1 MPRLMDHRLEQI
13 ILETDR
19 WRIQGNLTLP
29 REGYRSRLSDYVN
42 QRDREFFSI
51 QDAVMTALDEPHEVQ
66 EHPFVMIARRH
77 IRLIAPTTVQ
87 DG

>member
-1 MPRLMDHRLEQI
+1 MDLRHEDV

-19 WRIQGNLTLP
+19 YRIEGKLTLP

-51 QDAVMTALDEPHEVQ
+51 QDATLTSLDRPDDVEQMAFLMV
-66 EHPFVMIARRH
+66 ARRH
-77 IRLIAPTTVQ
+77 IRLIAP
-87 DG
+87 GAAG

>member
-13 ILETDR
+13 VLETDR

-51 QDAVMTALDEPHEVQ
+51 QDATMTALDSPNLVEQ
-66 EHPFVMIARRH
+66 HPFVMIARRH
-77 IRLIAPTTVQ
+77 IRLISPTTIQ
-87 DG
+87 E

>member
-1 MPRLMDHRLEQI
+1 VDLRLEQI

-19 WRIQGNLTLP
+19 WRIEGQLTLP

-51 QDAVMTALDEPHEVQ
+51 QDAILTALDEPREVRQ
-66 EHPFVMIARRH
+66 MQFVMVARSH
-77 IRLIAPTTVQ
+77 IRLIAPSS
-87 DG
+87 

>member
-51 QDAVMTALDEPHEVQ
+51 KDATMTALDEPHEVQ
-66 EHPFVMIARRH
+66 QHQFVMIARRH
-77 IRLIAPTTVQ
+77 IRLIAPSTTQ
-87 DG
+87 E

>member
-1 MPRLMDHRLEQI
+1 VDTRVLRV

-19 WRIQGNLTLP
+19 HRIVGDLTLP

-51 QDAVMTALDEPHEVQ
+51 QDATMTALDPPNDVQ
-66 EHPFVMIARRH
+66 ERPFVMVARRH
-77 IRLIAPTTVQ
+77 IRLIAPTTIQ
-87 DG
+87 E

>member
-51 QDAVMTALDEPHEVQ
+51 QDATMTALDNPSEVQ
-66 EHPFVMIARRH
+66 ELAFVMIARRH
-77 IRLIAPTTVQ
+77 IRLIAPTTTQ
-87 DG
+87 E